1 MNVSIVTKIPSQYQ
15 KQFIRHIPILSVSR
29 QLKVSKKPTEQA
41 TMSSETRETW
51 FIISPEMSIVLI
63 SISRTRARDRAVC
76 NPALFLTVYR
86 KRLQIYTVSH
96 PIKNIDWGASRR
108 K

>member
-63 SISRTRARDRAVC
+63 SISRTRARDRAVKPSIIL
-76 NPALFLTVYR
+76 NR
-86 KRLQIYTVSH
+86 VSE
-96 PIKNIDWGASRR
+96 ASPDLHSFTPH
-108 K
+108 